1 MSIIKK
7 WGYTLSACFVAL
19 LILLNPSR
27 EQELEDHTP
36 PTPEVEIVMDSLSD
50 VAFHWQ
56 TTSLSPE
63 QFHSRYLEL
72 TGEDFSQLKG
82 QPGSYSSNIYHAEYT
97 ALVDLGAGVDV
108 QTGFLAEIEE
118 VRDGSEIH
126 REFQQVYENTSYLTP
141 EKGDSI
147 KLMKNYVMVTKH
159 DQSRVQVNFSASAD
173 WLSSE
178 GQHDYELGALSDE
191 ELRQQLWFPMESV
204 DGYEKGF
211 RRYFSGSGWVKL

>member
-7 WGYTLSACFVAL
+7 WGYILSACFVAL
-19 LILLNPSR
+19 LILLNSSR
-27 EQELEDHTP
+27 EQELEDYTP
-36 PTPEVEIVMDSLSD
+36 PTPEVEIIMDSLSD
-50 VAFHWQ
+50 VAFHWEM
-56 TTSLSPE
+56 TNLSPE

-82 QPGSYSSNIYHAEYT
+82 QPASYSSNIYHAEYT

-118 VRDGSEIH
+118 VRDGSEIQ
-126 REFQQVYENTSYLTP
+126 REFRQVYENTSYLTP
-141 EKGDSI
+141 EDSNST
-147 KLMKNYVMVTKH
+147 KLVQNYVMVTRH
-159 DQSRVQVNFSASAD
+159 DQSRVQVSLNAYAD

-178 GQHDYELGALSDE
+178 GQRKHELGVLSAE
-191 ELRQQLWFPMESV
+191 ELRQQHWFPMESM
-204 DGYEKGF
+204 DGSDKGF

>member
-7 WGYTLSACFVAL
+7 WGYILSACFVAL

-36 PTPEVEIVMDSLSD
+36 PTPEVEIVMDPNDLD
-50 VAFHWQ
+50 FHWEM
-56 TTSLSPE
+56 TNLSPE

-82 QPGSYSSNIYHAEYT
+82 QSASYSSNIYHAEYT

-118 VRDGSEIH
+118 VRDGSEVH
-126 REFQQVYENTSYLTP
+126 REFRQVYEHTSYLTP
-141 EKGDSI
+141 ENGDLTKI
-147 KLMKNYVMVTKH
+147 VQNYVKVTRH
-159 DQSRVQVNFSASAD
+159 DQFRVQVNLNAYAD
-173 WLSSE
+173 QLSVE
-178 GQHDYELGALSDE
+178 GQYNHGLGMSSAE
-191 ELRQQLWFPMESV
+191 ELKQQYWFPMESV
-204 DGYEKGF
+204 DGSEKGF
-211 RRYFSGSGWVKL
+211 RRYFSGSGWVRL

>member
-7 WGYTLSACFVAL
+7 WGYILSACFVAL

-36 PTPEVEIVMDSLSD
+36 PTPEVEIVMDSLHNVD
-50 VAFHWQ
+50 FHWEM
-56 TTSLSPE
+56 TSLSPE

-82 QPGSYSSNIYHAEYT
+82 RPASYFSNIYHAEYT
-97 ALVDLGAGVDV
+97 ARVDLGAGVDV

-118 VRDGSEIH
+118 VRDGSEIQ
-126 REFQQVYENTSYLTP
+126 REFRQVYENTSYLTP
-141 EKGDSI
+141 EDADST
-147 KLMKNYVMVTKH
+147 KLVQNYVMVTKH

-173 WLSSE
+173 WWSSE
-178 GQHDYELGALSDE
+178 DQHDHELGVLSDE
-191 ELRQQLWFPMESV
+191 ELRQQLWYPMDSAEGS
-204 DGYEKGF
+204 EKGF